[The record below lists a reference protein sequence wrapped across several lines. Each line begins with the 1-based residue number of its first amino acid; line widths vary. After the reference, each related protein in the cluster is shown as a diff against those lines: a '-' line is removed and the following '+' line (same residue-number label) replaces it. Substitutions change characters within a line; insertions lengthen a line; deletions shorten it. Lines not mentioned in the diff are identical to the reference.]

1 MLPPSTERE
10 IDDSPKSV
18 FVDDEVEPQVLQVI
32 RSATKYITF
41 VTPYVDLW
49 MHLTDAMQDAINKR
63 VDITF
68 FIREGEN
75 RQRPEDLKWLRTNVK
90 VYEIPNLHAKIYL
103 NETTVLV
110 SSMNITESSTRNSKE
125 FAMIV
130 RRQDDANVFREYV
143 SRLIGKA
150 TVGQSSYSVRNYT
163 SVPAG
168 KTRMTQPLHSVGEQN
183 SEGGY
188 CIRSRETIP
197 FNTERPLCTDCFG
210 KWNKYHDKDYAEK
223 YCHSCGKSA
232 KTTFAR
238 PLCMA
243 CWKKL
248 N

>member
-1 MLPPSTERE
+1 MSSSAERE
-10 IDDSPKSV
+10 LDGSPKSV

-32 RSATKYITF
+32 RGATKYITF

-49 MHLTDAMQDAINKR
+49 MHLTDAMRDAINKG
-63 VDITF
+63 VGITF

-75 RQRPEDLKWLRTNVK
+75 RQRPEDLKWLRDNVQ
-90 VYEIPNLHAKIYL
+90 VYEVPYLHAKIYL

-130 RRQDDANVFREYV
+130 KRQDDATVFREYV
-143 SRLIGKA
+143 SRLVGKA
-150 TVGQSSYSVRNYT
+150 TATQSPHPIRNYVSGLVERATLTQSSRSSERQT
-163 SVPAG
+163 S
-168 KTRMTQPLHSVGEQN
+168 ED
-183 SEGGY
+183 GY
-188 CIRSRETIP
+188 CIRSRDKIP
-197 FNTERPLCTDCFG
+197 FDTEKPLCADCFS

-232 KTTFAR
+232 KTTFAK

-243 CWKKL
+243 CWKKS

>member
-1 MLPPSTERE
+1 MSSSAERE
-10 IDDSPKSV
+10 LDNGTKSV
-18 FVDDEVEPQVLQVI
+18 FVDDEVEPQFLQVI

-49 MHLTDAMQDAINKR
+49 MHLKDAMREAIDKG

-75 RQRPEDLKWLRTNVK
+75 RQRPEDLKWLRDNVK
-90 VYEIPNLHAKIYL
+90 VYEVPYLHAKIYL

-130 RRQDDANVFREYV
+130 RRQDDAKVFTEYV

-150 TVGQSSYSVRNYT
+150 AVAQTARPVRNYASGPVEKATLTQSSRSSERQT
-163 SVPAG
+163 S
-168 KTRMTQPLHSVGEQN
+168 KD
-183 SEGGY
+183 GY
-188 CIRSRETIP
+188 CIRSRDKIP
-197 FNTERPLCTDCFG
+197 FDTEKPLCADCFS
-210 KWNKYHDKDYAEK
+210 KWNKYHDEDYAEK

-232 KTTFAR
+232 KTTFAK
-238 PLCMA
+238 PLCMT
-243 CWKKL
+243 CWKKS